1 LAKKILN
8 KKTRLSLQQASVLF
22 FVSLALV
29 LFLAL
34 FSYHPDDPGF
44 FSRNNIFTGDIHNKV
59 GTQGAWI
66 ADLLFGVFG
75 SVAFLIPAGLIPLGF
90 LTFRLLPPPNP
101 ANPRGGVN
109 TVIVVFGV
117 ILALLSLTS
126 LSHMLIP
133 SSLPHGAGGS
143 LGRSLVGLSAR
154 SFLGYQGS
162 VLVMFSGFLIGITLA
177 FNIRWGIVTEKVG
190 DFTLSLFDNAQ
201 EKLNDQ
207 EAETLPQKLKQ
218 LLFGTPMSVVEKLR
232 DTATGVLKVNDKDQK
247 GSNEPNLQLPPN
259 LDKDI
264 LLEQKEKSDSAR
276 IATERLKNTEVTVT
290 SKNGHNVNLPPL
302 SLLNPAIE
310 PYAED
315 SEAAKQQKEVINA
328 LEAKIPSILE
338 NFGIKDSVVTAT
350 HSGPVV
356 TRFEIQLSVST
367 KVNQVSNLAKDLARN
382 LGVSSVRVVEVI
394 PGKTTIGLEVPNE
407 QRDIVA
413 ISEVLSS
420 PLYQNNI
427 SPLTLVLGKD
437 ISGKAMICDLDR
449 MPHILMSGTLG
460 SGKSVAINTMLMSL
474 LYKSSPEQVRLLLI
488 DPKMLELNIYAD
500 IPHLLTPVITD
511 MDEATNSLAWCITE
525 MERRYVL
532 MSKLKVRN
540 IAGYNEKIQ
549 FALNTDNPLLDESY
563 TQQAEEQTENLL
575 KILPHIVVVI
585 DEFADMMMVIGQNL
599 ENLIAKIAQKARAAG
614 IHLIIATQRSSTDVI
629 TDLIKANIPSRIA
642 FQTASKMDSRT
653 ILDQG
658 GAENLLGKG
667 DMLYLPP
674 GTAIP
679 QRIHG
684 ALVSEEEINA
694 VVEFIRSESE
704 SEPDYVDEVIAKTE
718 FDAILGQEKI
728 NKSTTTDPLY
738 EEAISVV
745 TESGRASI
753 SYLQRRLKVGYNRAA
768 SMMSDME
775 TAGVVTEVQSNGTRA
790 VIATSSSE
798 S

>member
-1 LAKKILN
+1 MAKKILN

-75 SVAFLIPAGLIPLGF
+75 SVALLIPAGLIPLGF

-232 DTATGVLKVNDKDQK
+232 DTATGVLKVDDRDQK

-259 LDKDI
+259 LDKDA
-264 LLEQKEKSDSAR
+264 LLEQEEKSDSAR
-276 IATERLKNTEVTVT
+276 IATERLKNTEVVVT
-290 SKNGHNVNLPPL
+290 SQNGHDINLPPL

-350 HSGPVV
+350 RSGPVV
-356 TRFEIQLSVST
+356 TRFEIQLSVNT
-367 KVNQVSNLAKDLARN
+367 KVNQISNLAKDLARN

-449 MPHILMSGTLG
+449 MPHILMSGTVG

-500 IPHLLTPVITD
+500 IPHLLMPVITD
-511 MDEATNSLAWCITE
+511 MDEATNSLAWCIAE

-549 FALNTDNPLLDESY
+549 FALNTGNPLLDKSHI
-563 TQQAEEQTENLL
+563 QQAEEQAENLL

-585 DEFADMMMVIGQNL
+585 DELADMMMVIGQNL

-629 TDLIKANIPSRIA
+629 TDLIKANIPCRMA

-704 SEPDYVDEVIAKTE
+704 PDYLDEVIEKTE
-718 FDAILGQEKI
+718 FDAILGQEKTR
-728 NKSTTTDPLY
+728 KSTTTDPLY

-745 TESGRASI
+745 SESGRVSI

-775 TAGVVTEVQSNGTRA
+775 TAGVVTEVQSNGTRE
-790 VIATSSSE
+790 VIAKSSNE

>member
-1 LAKKILN
+1 MAKKILN

-177 FNIRWGIVTEKVG
+177 FNIRWGVVTEKVG

-201 EKLNDQ
+201 EKINDQ

-232 DTATGVLKVNDKDQK
+232 NTAIDVLKVDDKDQK
-247 GSNEPNLQLPPN
+247 GNKEPNLQLPPN
-259 LDKDI
+259 LDKDA
-264 LLEQKEKSDSAR
+264 LQEEKSDSAR
-276 IATERLKNTEVTVT
+276 IATERLKNTEIVVT
-290 SKNGHNVNLPPL
+290 SQNGHNINLPPL

-315 SEAAKQQKEVINA
+315 SEAAKQQKKVINA

-338 NFGIKDSVVTAT
+338 NFGIKDSVVTAIR
-350 HSGPVV
+350 SGPVV

-367 KVNQVSNLAKDLARN
+367 KVNQISNLAKDLAKN

-394 PGKTTIGLEVPNE
+394 PGKTTVGLEVPNE

-449 MPHILMSGTLG
+449 MPHILMAGTLG

-540 IAGYNEKIQ
+540 ISGYNEKVQ
-549 FALNTDNPLLDESY
+549 FSLNTGAE
-563 TQQAEEQTENLL
+563 QQTDNLL
-575 KILPHIVVVI
+575 KILPHIVIVI
-585 DEFADMMMVIGQNL
+585 DEFADMMMVVGQNL

-614 IHLIIATQRSSTDVI
+614 IHLIIATQRASTDVI

-642 FQTASKMDSRT
+642 FQTASKIDSRT

-679 QRIHG
+679 QRVHG

-694 VVEFIRSESE
+694 VVEFIHSESE
-704 SEPDYVDEVIAKTE
+704 SEPDYVDEVIEKTE

-728 NKSTTTDPLY
+728 NKSITTDPLY

-745 TESGRASI
+745 SESGRASI

-768 SMMSDME
+768 NMMSDME

-790 VIATSSSE
+790 VIAKSSSE